1 MNQKIIEQQNYW
13 DKEIDNFDAIY
24 SQKKSNLGKLLDKI
38 FRWDM
43 YERFNYTLK
52 NSEPIQGRR
61 FLDVGCGTGVYSLEL
76 ARRGASQVVGI
87 DISPNMIQVCQQ
99 RAEENSLVD
108 RTMFLQTDLL
118 EYPLD
123 SKFDVCIG
131 IGLFD
136 YIKEPLPV
144 IKKMRES
151 VRDRAIMSF
160 PRLWTWRAPL
170 RKIRLGLRGCDVY
183 FYTRTR
189 IDQLLKQAGFNRYEI
204 ERVGKLYCV
213 TAFVE

>member
-1 MNQKIIEQQNYW
+1 MNEQIMKQQHYW

-24 SQKKSNLGKLLDKI
+24 SQKKSRLGRWLDQI

-43 YERFNYTLK
+43 KARFEYTLK
-52 NSEPIQGRR
+52 NSEPIQGRS
-61 FLDVGCGTGVYSLEL
+61 FLDVGCGTGLYSLEL
-76 ARRGASQVVGI
+76 VRRGASQVVGI
-87 DISPNMIQVCQQ
+87 DISLNMIQVCQQ
-99 RAEENSLVD
+99 RANENGFGD
-108 RTMFLQTDLL
+108 RTTFLQTDLL
-118 EYPLD
+118 EYRLD
-123 SKFDVCIG
+123 SQFDVCIG

-160 PRLWTWRAPL
+160 PRFWTWRAPV

-183 FYTRTR
+183 FYTRVR
-189 IDQLLKQAGFNRYEI
+189 IDRLLKQAGFSRYEL
-204 ERVGKLYCV
+204 EQVGKLYCV
-213 TAFVE
+213 TAYVI